1 MLEFYLV
8 LGVKRVVRSVSWP
21 NMLNFNTRTV
31 SAKSLE
37 LQRTLYLY
45 KRESIQVLECDIIKY
60 VVSR

>member
-1 MLEFYLV
+1 MLEFFLV
-8 LGVKRVVRSVSWP
+8 LGVKRVVRSVLWP

>member
-1 MLEFYLV
+1 M